1 MSTKKE
7 VKVVANTKR
16 AKILQDILTKHTKSK
31 YTITEAIEILKQL
44 PQPKFNA
51 SIDVSIK
58 LNIDPKKTTQNV
70 RGFAQLP
77 HGIGKTVKIAV
88 FTQGAE
94 FDIAKQTKADIIISS
109 QEEAK
114 EFMENP
120 NVDFC
125 IATPSTMPIL
135 AKWGVSKVLGPKGLM
150 PNAKMGTLSSD
161 IKTAVHNLKLGQA
174 MFKNDKAGF
183 LHTTI
188 GRIDFTTEQLVEN
201 FKSLIHTVEQAKP
214 AEIKMNIIAKVN
226 VNSTMNPSFLVS
238 HNG

>member
-1 MSTKKE
+1 MIKKD
-7 VKVVANTKR
+7 VKIVANTKK
-16 AKILQDILTKHTKSK
+16 AKIAHEILAKHTKAK
-31 YTITEAIEILKQL
+31 YTISEAIEILKQL

-51 SIDVSIK
+51 SIDVAVK

-77 HGIGKTVKIAV
+77 FGIGKTVKIAV

-94 FDIAKQTKADIIISS
+94 YDVAKQTNADIIITS

-135 AKWGVSKVLGPKGLM
+135 AKWGVSKILGPKGLM
-150 PNAKMGTLSSD
+150 PNAKMGTLSTD

-188 GRIDFTTEQLVEN
+188 GRMNFTTEQLVEN
-201 FKSLIHTVEQAKP
+201 FKALIQTIEQAKP
-214 AEIKMNIIAKVN
+214 AEVKMNVISKVN
-226 VNSTMNPSFLVS
+226 VNSTMSPSLLVS